1 MNSFGFYIDCTQEQT
16 NAISE
21 IPQVLPLIYCFL
33 RGKEQSCKIPKI
45 PAQAK
50 GVKERRENEMQGQIV
65 LDHTFTGLG
74 ENAHKYKMQIR
85 TNTFCKWPQILKLS
99 CYVFAVPQMPSCSH
113 FNATLPKSFVT
124 KPQRAMNMFIHS
136 CFKNTVIHS
145 SRASRKTEY
154 LIVVCS
160 ARISLRY
167 SVSMWIQKRR
177 FF

>member
-1 MNSFGFYIDCTQEQT
+1 
-16 NAISE
+16 
-21 IPQVLPLIYCFL
+21 
-33 RGKEQSCKIPKI
+33 
-45 PAQAK
+45 
-50 GVKERRENEMQGQIV
+50 MQGQIV
-65 LDHTFTGLG
+65 LDHTFTGPG

-113 FNATLPKSFVT
+113 FNATLTKSFVT
-124 KPQRAMNMFIHS
+124 KPHRAMNMFIHS

-167 SVSMWIQKRR
+167 SVSMRIQKRR
-177 FF
+177 FFKDFLLLSQNWLQMKATLSALFSENVALYKGKKPFTYANSSKASKTSPHGHHITS